1 MKPQAMMMQM
11 LMQQLQTR
19 NPQLFKEINQAM
31 NSGVNPQSF
40 LKQVMGNISPQEMQN
55 VMTHAQQFGV
65 PNEVLQQ
72 IQNGI
77 NK

>member
-1 MKPQAMMMQM
+1 
-11 LMQQLQTR
+11 MQQLQSR
-19 NPQLFKEINQAM
+19 NPQAFQEVNQAI
-31 NSGVNPQSF
+31 NSGINPQSF

-55 VMTHAQQFGV
+55 VMTQAKQFGV